1 MEKGPRGTG
10 TWSRK
15 YLELTAAAAAE
26 EAGDGG
32 EETENL
38 SILKE
43 EEEARDSLWSSS
55 LMVSKTLGL
64 LRLMTETN
72 WGGQASL
79 INLAN
84 REVAA
89 IFKKWNLRFGIL
101 NEEKTKGIT
110 KKVIWFLFLWKRI
123 FGCGDGSTTMG
134 FYRESACPWCFHV
147 FFFNDQDWFRISQ
160 SYCFYL
166 VLF

>member
-15 YLELTAAAAAE
+15 YLELMAAAE
-26 EAGDGG
+26 ESGDGG
-32 EETENL
+32 EGTENL

-43 EEEARDSLWSSS
+43 EEETKASLWSSS

-89 IFKKWNLRFGIL
+89 IFMKFRVSNVEWRGLRRRRYDICFCGR
-101 NEEKTKGIT
+101 G
-110 KKVIWFLFLWKRI
+110 FLVVEMKARRWHFIERAHGYGASTSSFSTVRI
-123 FGCGDGSTTMG
+123 D
-134 FYRESACPWCFHV
+134 
-147 FFFNDQDWFRISQ
+147 
-160 SYCFYL
+160 
-166 VLF
+166 